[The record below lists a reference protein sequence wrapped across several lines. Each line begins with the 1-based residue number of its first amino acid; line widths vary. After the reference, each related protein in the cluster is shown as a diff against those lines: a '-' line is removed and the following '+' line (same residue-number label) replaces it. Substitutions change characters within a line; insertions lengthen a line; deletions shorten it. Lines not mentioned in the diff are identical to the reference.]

1 MFDMYYSGPFTN
13 YKIETDYIPHTY
25 PYETQYNEKKK
36 SNEDWLLQEQRK
48 QLEYMEQKV
57 TKELAKLKDKIE
69 TYNKKNGKQGKPK
82 PIEQKKPQS
91 VKVSRKSTKQHKETI
106 SVEKI
111 NEYIRKYIKENIGV
125 EYVKGRKRIGSVE
138 RNIVSIELT
147 DHGERIAQ
155 SKQAMV
161 MPPVL

>member
-1 MFDMYYSGPFTN
+1 MSDMYYYGPFTN
-13 YKIETDYIPHTY
+13 YKIESDYIPHTY
-25 PYETQYNEKKK
+25 PYGTQYTERKK

-57 TKELAKLKDKIE
+57 TEELAKLKDKIE
-69 TYNKKNGKQGKPK
+69 TYNKKNGKQEKPK
-82 PIEQKKPQS
+82 PVEQKKP
-91 VKVSRKSTKQHKETI
+91 KVSRKSMKQHKETV
-106 SVEKI
+106 SAEKI
-111 NEYIRKYIKENIGV
+111 NEYIKKYIKENIGV
-125 EYVKGRKRIGSVE
+125 EYVQARKRIGSVE

-147 DHGERIAQ
+147 DHGERIAH